1 MVAESVIWS
10 LSFLGL
16 GVINGLAWLISVS
29 EVEGNSANDLLQSYT
44 FGLAGENLTMRL
56 RLDTFK

>member
-1 MVAESVIWS
+1 MVAESVVWS

-16 GVINGLAWLISVS
+16 GVVNGLAWLISAS
-29 EVEGNSANDLLQSYT
+29 EVEGNSENYLLQSYT